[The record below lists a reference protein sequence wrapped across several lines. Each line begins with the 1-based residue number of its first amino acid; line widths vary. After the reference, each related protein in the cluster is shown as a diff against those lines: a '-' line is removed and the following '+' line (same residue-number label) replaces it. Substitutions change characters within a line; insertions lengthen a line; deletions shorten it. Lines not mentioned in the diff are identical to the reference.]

1 MRVVLS
7 TWGSRGDV
15 EPLAALAVRLRE
27 LGAEV
32 RVCAPPDEEYA
43 ALLAGVGV
51 ELVPLGPSVRSVV
64 TGEKPPTAQD
74 AFRLAPQLVAARFD
88 TLTAAT
94 AEGCDVILATG
105 LMPAGAPDVAEKL
118 GIPYVFACFHPFGL
132 PSQHFRPGARPG
144 TPSPREETDH
154 KVLWEQD
161 GQRVN
166 ALYGEALNRH
176 RAAIGLPPVD
186 NVRDHVVTRRPWLAA
201 DPVLGPWQELTEL
214 DLLQTGA
221 WILPDERP
229 LPEGLAAFLEA
240 GEPPVYVGFGSMAMH
255 TSKDVAR
262 VAVEAVRAHGRRVLL
277 ARGWADLALTAE
289 ADDCFV
295 VGEVNQQALFGRVAA
310 VVHHGG
316 AGTTTTAARA
326 GAPQVVV
333 PQIVDQPHWAAR
345 VSELGIGAAHDGP
358 TPTTESLSAA
368 LKTALTPETA
378 VRARAVAATI
388 RTDGATVAARMLLDV
403 AGRGIQ
409 PPGSA

>member
-15 EPLAALAVRLRE
+15 EPLAALAVRLGE

-32 RVCAPPDEEYA
+32 RVCAPPDEEFA

-64 TGEKPPTAQD
+64 CGERPPTAQD
-74 AFRLAPQLVAARFD
+74 AFRLAPELVAARFD
-88 TLTAAT
+88 TLTAA
-94 AEGCDVILATG
+94 AEGCDALLATG
-105 LMPAGAPDVAEKL
+105 LMPAGARDVAEKL
-118 GIPYVFACFHPFGL
+118 GIPYVYACFHPFGV
-132 PSQHFRPGARPG
+132 PSRHFRPGPRPG

-161 GQRVN
+161 AQRVN

-176 RAAIGLPPVD
+176 RTAIGLPPVD
-186 NVRDHVVTRRPWLAA
+186 NVRDYVFTGRAWLAA
-201 DPVLGPWQELTEL
+201 DPVLGPWQEMTDL
-214 DLLQTGA
+214 DLVQTGA

-229 LPEGLAAFLEA
+229 LPAELEAFLDA
-240 GEPPVYVGFGSMAMH
+240 GPPPVYVGFGSMAAH
-255 TSKDVAR
+255 APKDIAR
-262 VAVEAVRAHGRRVLL
+262 VAIEAIRAQGHRVLL
-277 ARGWADLALTAE
+277 ARGWADLALIDDR
-289 ADDCFV
+289 DDCFV

-358 TPTTESLSAA
+358 TPTVDSLSAA
-368 LKTALTPETA
+368 LTTALTPEIRA
-378 VRARAVAATI
+378 RARAVAGTI
-388 RTDGATVAARMLLDV
+388 RTDGATVAAKLLLDT
-403 AGRGIQ
+403 AGRKRR
-409 PPGSA
+409 PGSA

>member
-15 EPLAALAVRLRE
+15 EPLAAVAVRLRE
-27 LGAEV
+27 LGAEA
-32 RVCAPPDEEYA
+32 RVCAPPDEEFG

-64 TGEKPPTAQD
+64 TGERPPTAQD
-74 AFRLAPQLVAARFD
+74 AFRLAPELVAARFA
-88 TLTAAT
+88 TLTAA
-94 AEGCDVILATG
+94 AEGADALLATG
-105 LMPAGAPDVAEKL
+105 LMPAGARDVAEKL
-118 GIPYVFACFHPFGL
+118 GIPYVYACFHPFGL
-132 PSQHFRPGARPG
+132 PSRHFRPGARPG
-144 TPSPREETDH
+144 TPSPREETDL

-161 GQRVN
+161 AQRVN

-186 NVRDHVVTRRPWLAA
+186 NVRDHVFTDQAWLAA
-201 DPVLGPWQELTEL
+201 DPVLGPWQEMTDL
-214 DLLQTGA
+214 DLVQTGA

-229 LPEGLAAFLEA
+229 LPEGLEAFLEA

-262 VAVEAVRAHGRRVLL
+262 VAIDAVRAQGRRAVV
-277 ARGWADLALTAE
+277 ARGWADLALIDDR
-289 ADDCFV
+289 DDCFV

-333 PQIVDQPHWAAR
+333 PQLVDQPYWAAR
-345 VSELGIGAAHDGP
+345 VAELGIGAAHDGP
-358 TPTTESLSAA
+358 TPTVNSLSAA
-368 LKTALTPETA
+368 LTTALAPETGA
-378 VRARAVAATI
+378 RARAVAGTI
-388 RTDGATVAARMLLDV
+388 RTDGATLAAKLLLDA
-403 AGRGIQ
+403 AGRER